1 MFVVEVEVE
10 AEAEVVAPPSC
21 TAWSRA
27 EVEAVAPPLCTEWSL
42 AEVEVEA
49 GAAGEEADGQME
61 TATTPM
67 LSRTEGTER
76 WRNVWDCD
84 RTDTRVA
91 CSMHA
96 LCFVVHSVRL
106 PPGFC
111 IMCIH
116 NV

>member
-1 MFVVEVEVE
+1 MIVITIGSPVVTRG
-10 AEAEVVAPPSC
+10 VVA
-21 TAWSRA
+21 ADQA
-27 EVEAVAPPLCTEWSL
+27 